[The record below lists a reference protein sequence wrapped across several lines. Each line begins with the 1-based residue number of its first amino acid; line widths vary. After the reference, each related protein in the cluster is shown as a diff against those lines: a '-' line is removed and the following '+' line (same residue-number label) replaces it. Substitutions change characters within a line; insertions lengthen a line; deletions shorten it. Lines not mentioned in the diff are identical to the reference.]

1 MHRNEIVDEE
11 CESTDNRLSSGTM
24 VRNAPSLHASCLPDI
39 TDLHISFEAP
49 DLDQS
54 VTHIRVQVRNIKL

>member
-1 MHRNEIVDEE
+1 MDEE

-24 VRNAPSLHASCLPDI
+24 VKHAPSLHASYLPDI

-54 VTHIRVQVRNIKL
+54 ETHIRVQVYTNYYPS